1 MYMEKVLF
9 IFCLIAC
16 LSAAMVPVACGAIS
30 NQGWIQVISN
40 VDGASVYFDN
50 NYQGLTSNGQLV
62 VTVYPAAPVHTFR
75 VEKSGFTTAA
85 GTLTMPDAGTTTIA
99 YAILRPVPN
108 QTPSATYGTLSV
120 DSSPQGAKIYLNG
133 YYRGISPFSFDQ
145 LTPGSYTV
153 DTVLDGYRQYT
164 TMVRI
169 SAGSTTN
176 VYTPLQ
182 PVSASPN
189 SIYVTSDPTNAFV
202 YLDTLYKGKTPL
214 TVTGISPGDHLIELN
229 APGYFSWNTTVSL
242 SGGSTRTVSAT
253 MISLAPVVSTTAV
266 TAPGTPT
273 PTSTKAGTA
282 APVVMIAA
290 LCITGL
296 VAGIMR
302 NKN

>member
-1 MYMEKVLF
+1 MYMKNAIF

-62 VTVYPAAPVHTFR
+62 VTVYTAAPVATFR

-85 GTLTMPDAGTTTIA
+85 GTLTMPDAGATTKA
-99 YAILRPVPN
+99 YAVLRPVSTP
-108 QTPSATYGTLSV
+108 TPSAMYGALSV
-120 DSSPQGAKIYLNG
+120 DSSPQGAKVYLNG

-153 DTVLDGYRQYT
+153 DAVLDGYSPYT

-176 VYTPLQ
+176 VYTALQ
-182 PVSASPN
+182 PLSSSPN

-202 YLDTLYKGKTPL
+202 YLDTIYKGKTPL
-214 TVTGISPGDHLIELN
+214 TMTGISPGDHAVELN
-229 APGYFSWNTTVSL
+229 APGYYSWNTTVSL
-242 SGGSTRTVSAT
+242 PGGSTSTVSAK
-253 MISLAPVVSTTAV
+253 MISLAPVVSNTAV
-266 TAPGTPT
+266 TASGTPT
-273 PTSTKAGTA
+273 PISTKAGA
-282 APVVMIAA
+282 ASVVVIVA
-290 LCITGL
+290 LGSIGL